1 LKILKH
7 GYEKIMKK
15 FLQKIA
21 DFIVNR
27 IKNAKND
34 VDADTWFDIGMKM
47 NAWLVKRNIWLS

>member
-1 LKILKH
+1 
-7 GYEKIMKK
+7 MKK